1 MNLLLDTHIFLWAL
15 SDTDKLSSEAIK
27 LIQNEDNIVFVS
39 VVTLWELQIK
49 KSLGK
54 IKLPKLFEE
63 NIPQYGYEIL
73 NVNLNHV
80 SELNN
85 LPMIHR
91 DPFDRMLIAQAK
103 AEHLSLVTKD
113 QDILKYNKVTL
124 IRG

>member
-73 NVNLNHV
+73 NMNLN
-80 SELNN
+80 
-85 LPMIHR
+85 PCIK
-91 DPFDRMLIAQAK
+91 IK
-103 AEHLSLVTKD
+103 
-113 QDILKYNKVTL
+113 
-124 IRG
+124 

>member
-15 SDTDKLSSEAIK
+15 SDTDKLSSETIK

-80 SELNN
+80 SKLNN

-113 QDILKYNKVTL
+113 QDVLKYSKVTL
-124 IRG
+124 IKG

>member
-15 SDTDKLSSEAIK
+15 SNTDKLSSETIK

-39 VVTLWELQIK
+39 VATLWELQIK

-63 NIPQYGYEIL
+63 SIPQYGYEIL

-80 SELNN
+80 SKLNN